1 MEEQKKVKIHKLE
14 EPMIIEN
21 ESDLVKTK
29 KVIKYFQKYYFNLVQ
44 YLVKSAPL
52 YFESIITDCIN
63 ITKYITSYDPEPCKY
78 MKDLRKLPVLTYMAK
93 FYNNIHPYAEH
104 ITQTNID
111 YFADKECEFKNPLVD
126 MPVDFTKFWKT
137 LQKEQKGLIMKHLE
151 YLYKMTDNATS
162 VFEISANYRQ
172 VLASKQQQR
181 AYKRSD
187 LKKLLYE
194 KLNLDANNKA
204 ISIIVDDCLDEFE
217 KQQKM
222 FKYGAPSA
230 EVINN
235 MISTLYTKLTDRF
248 SKGEINSDEI
258 ISAGKN
264 FYEQIENNL
273 PPEQFAQFKDLLGM
287 NPAELKNMT
296 EAELAAK
303 VGNVDFMSKL
313 QEMGIDKSIF
323 ANILNK
329 ENDNK
334 Q

>member
-1 MEEQKKVKIHKLE
+1 MEKVKIHKLE

-21 ESDLVKTK
+21 ESDLIKTK

-44 YLVKSAPL
+44 YLIKSSPL
-52 YFESIITDCIN
+52 YFESIINDCIN

-93 FYNNIHPYAEH
+93 FYNNINPFMEH
-104 ITQTNID
+104 INQSNID
-111 YFADKECEFKNPLVD
+111 YFLDKDCELKNPLID

-137 LQKEQKGLIMKHLE
+137 LQKEQKGLIIKHLE

-181 AYKRSD
+181 AYKRSE

-194 KLNLDANNKA
+194 KLNLDSNNKA
-204 ISIIVDDCLDEFE
+204 VNVIVDDCLDEFE

-230 EVINN
+230 EVINK
-235 MISTLYTKLTDRF
+235 MINTLYTKLTDRF
-248 SKGEINSDEI
+248 SKGEINSDDI

-264 FYEQIENNL
+264 FYDQIENNL
-273 PPEQFAQFKDLLGM
+273 PPEQFNQFKELLGTD
-287 NPAELKNMT
+287 PQELKNMT
-296 EAELAAK
+296 EEQLASK
-303 VGNVDFMSKL
+303 IGNIDFMSKL
-313 QEMGIDKSIF
+313 QELGIDNSIF
-323 ANILNK
+323 ENILN
-329 ENDNK
+329 NNK
-334 Q
+334 NNQ